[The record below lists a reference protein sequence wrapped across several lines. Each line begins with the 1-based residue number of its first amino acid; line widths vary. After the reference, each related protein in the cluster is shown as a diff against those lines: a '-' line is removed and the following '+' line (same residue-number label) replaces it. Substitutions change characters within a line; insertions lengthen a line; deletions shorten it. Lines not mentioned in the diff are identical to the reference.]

1 MSETIA
7 IESNSGSA
15 PSKGVLRVNV
25 AERPFKLRDSSSTRT
40 IVCVIFNSYSLFANF
55 SLEIILGSNTALRRL
70 LSFNRM
76 RFLNRNRLYFFM
88 TESSLLTELISLS
101 AQKFPQAMAL
111 TSGNQ
116 NMSYKDLYVNVKQFA
131 SGLLNLGLERSERV
145 AIYLEKRFETV
156 IASFGAPAAGAVFVP
171 VNPLL
176 KPEQVA
182 FILRDCNV
190 RVLVT
195 SPERLALMKDALA
208 ECHDLRHVVV
218 TDSVADADLTGQS
231 GTNNE
236 DPRVTG
242 PVQLTFWRDLLGSP
256 PRPGHRLID
265 TDMAAILY
273 TSGSTGKPKGVVL
286 SHRNMVAGA
295 KSVASYLENNAQ
307 DTLLAALPLSFDA
320 GFSQLTTAFHAGAR
334 VVLLNYLMPR
344 DVLKAMAREG
354 VTGLTAV
361 PPLYIQLAT
370 LDWPTSINDKLRY
383 FANTGG
389 RMPRETLNVLRQQV
403 PQAKPFLM
411 YGLTEAFRSTYLPPE
426 EVDRRPDS
434 IGKAIPN
441 AEILVLREDGSPC
454 SPEEPGELVH
464 RGALVG
470 LGYWNDADKTAE
482 RYKLLASDAPGRQ
495 AGLQLPEYAVFS
507 GDTVRRDA
515 QGFLYFIGRRD
526 EMMKTSGYR
535 VSPTEVEEILYS
547 TQLVGECV
555 AFGVEHPSLG
565 HAIHVIAT
573 QASNTGARGLNDLML
588 ECRTRM
594 PAYMVPASIE
604 FVDGS
609 LPRNPNGK
617 IDRKFLSAEWARRHA
632 A

>member
-1 MSETIA
+1 
-7 IESNSGSA
+7 
-15 PSKGVLRVNV
+15 
-25 AERPFKLRDSSSTRT
+25 
-40 IVCVIFNSYSLFANF
+40 
-55 SLEIILGSNTALRRL
+55 
-70 LSFNRM
+70 
-76 RFLNRNRLYFFM
+76 M
-88 TESSLLTELISLS
+88 TESTLLPELIALT
-101 AQKFPQAMAL
+101 AQRSPKAIAL
-111 TSGNQ
+111 TSGASHL
-116 NMSYKDLYVNVKQFA
+116 SYGDLNAGVSQFA
-131 SGLLNLGLERSERV
+131 AGLLGLGLARSERV

-176 KPEQVA
+176 KPEQVT

-195 SPERLALMKDALA
+195 SPERFALMKDALA

-218 TDSVADADLTGQS
+218 TESAANPAHAAQNVTS
-231 GTNNE
+231 GVSGG
-236 DPRVTG
+236 VTG
-242 PVQLTFWRDLLGSP
+242 PLVLTSWSDLLSSP
-256 PRPGHRLID
+256 PKPGHRAID

-295 KSVASYLENNAQ
+295 KSVASYLGNGSQ

-344 DVLKAMAREG
+344 DVLKAMEREK

-361 PPLYIQLAT
+361 PPLYIQLAQ
-370 LDWPTSINDKLRY
+370 LEWPAAINENLRY

-389 RMPRETLNVLRQQV
+389 RMPRETLNLLRQRA
-403 PQAKPFLM
+403 PQASPFLM
-411 YGLTEAFRSTYLPPE
+411 YGLTEAFRSTYLPPD

-441 AEILVLREDGSPC
+441 AEILVLRDDGSPC
-454 SPEEPGELVH
+454 AIEEPGELVH

-470 LGYWNDADKTAE
+470 LGYWNDAEKTAE

-495 AGLQLPEYAVFS
+495 PGLQLPEYAVFS
-507 GDTVRRDA
+507 GDTVRKDA
-515 QGFLYFIGRRD
+515 EGFLYFIGRRD

-535 VSPTEVEEILYS
+535 VSPTEVEEILYA

-555 AFGVEHPSLG
+555 AFGVDHPTLG

-573 QASNTGARGLNDLML
+573 PAGGTGAIDLNALMV
-588 ECRTRM
+588 ECRAQM
-594 PAYMVPASIE
+594 PAYMLPAGIE
-604 FVDGS
+604 VVAGP

-617 IDRKFLSAEWARRHA
+617 IDRKLLSSQWIDRHVA
-632 A
+632 